1 MFVFNK
7 SFLYGVI
14 GGGIGGL
21 VVVVVIVV
29 VLVYFNRVC
38 GKVLE
43 NDGVDFFL
51 VLCFEVLFK
60 YVDWN
65 SWIFFMKRI

>member
-14 GGGIGGL
+14 GGGIGGV

-38 GKVLE
+38 GKVLGD
-43 NDGVDFFL
+43 DGIDFLL